1 MTHAISRLLRWLP
14 DSDRG
19 LSAFSTDTSPVISL
33 QLQTANNDALAD
45 HICLVV
51 PRSRRGTDGV
61 EVPREYL
68 ADLMRLL
75 AWWLRGNSGRQM
87 KGLPQFD
94 PGSEQLGTAL
104 DNVSSITL
112 MGSAASRDT
121 ATSQGAH

>member
-75 AWWLRGNSGRQM
+75 AWWLRGKQRSTDEGIASIRSRFRTTGHRSRQRFINYPD
-87 KGLPQFD
+87 GL
-94 PGSEQLGTAL
+94 
-104 DNVSSITL
+104 
-112 MGSAASRDT
+112 SRLP
-121 ATSQGAH
+121 